1 MSGNWFAKWILPG
14 FAIGMLVFGVYHS
27 LHSQTVFAIPDTV
40 PPAAPARSP
49 YSESIAGYGIVE
61 PQTENIS
68 IGAALSGVVLEVY
81 VPALEVGKKVSK
93 GDPLFKVDDRHLHA
107 QQAQLQAALKVAE
120 AQLQRLAALPRTE
133 ELPASEAKVRLAE
146 ANLRL
151 WRDQAERSQKLIG
164 SRVITDEEHMQR
176 QLKLEASQ
184 QDLARAQA
192 EDALL
197 RAGSWEE
204 DLQVARANVAAARA
218 QIAQVETEIQRAL
231 VCSPIDGH
239 VLQVN
244 IRPGEYVSAAANQA
258 LLVLGDVD
266 ALHVRVDID
275 EHDVPRYQRGAAA
288 KALIRGDAGREI
300 AMNFVRVEPVIIPK
314 RWLSGDNTERVDTRV
329 LQVIYAIKAAPAAIP
344 QLYVGQLL
352 DVYIKTTPGSAK
364 TDNPHVSAPSDHPAA
379 DPISPQ

>member
-1 MSGNWFAKWILPG
+1 MSGNWLAKWILPG
-14 FAIGMLVFGVYHS
+14 FAIGMLIFGVYHS
-27 LHSQTVFAIPDTV
+27 LHSQKVFAIPETI
-40 PPAAPARSP
+40 PPASPARSP
-49 YSESIAGYGIVE
+49 YTESIAGYGIIE
-61 PQTENIS
+61 PQTQNIS

-81 VPALEVGKKVSK
+81 VPAREVGKQVRQ

-107 QQAQLQAALKVAE
+107 QQAQLQAALQVAE
-120 AQLQRLAALPRTE
+120 AQLRRLAALPRAE

-146 ANLRL
+146 ANLRM

-176 QLKLEASQ
+176 QLKLEAAQ
-184 QDLARAQA
+184 QDVARAQA

-204 DLQVARANVAAARA
+204 DLQVARANVEAARA

-231 VCSPIDGH
+231 VRSPINGH

-258 LLVLGDVD
+258 LLVLGDID
-266 ALHVRVDID
+266 TLHVRVDID
-275 EHDVPRYQRGAAA
+275 EHDAPRYRRGAPA
-288 KALIRGDAGREI
+288 KALVRGDASQEI

-329 LQVIYAIKAAPAAIP
+329 LQVIYALQAPEQAGP
-344 QLYVGQLL
+344 KLYVGQLL
-352 DVYIKTTPGSAK
+352 DVYIETTPGDAPADDSNVSGR
-364 TDNPHVSAPSDHPAA
+364 TDQFEDAA
-379 DPISPQ
+379 RP

>member
-197 RAGSWEE
+197 RAG
-204 DLQVARANVAAARA
+204 
-218 QIAQVETEIQRAL
+218 
-231 VCSPIDGH
+231 
-239 VLQVN
+239 
-244 IRPGEYVSAAANQA
+244 
-258 LLVLGDVD
+258 
-266 ALHVRVDID
+266 
-275 EHDVPRYQRGAAA
+275 
-288 KALIRGDAGREI
+288 
-300 AMNFVRVEPVIIPK
+300 
-314 RWLSGDNTERVDTRV
+314 
-329 LQVIYAIKAAPAAIP
+329 
-344 QLYVGQLL
+344 
-352 DVYIKTTPGSAK
+352 
-364 TDNPHVSAPSDHPAA
+364 
-379 DPISPQ
+379 